1 MLLKEGYVTNPEYS
15 GEVEKSKIEFFN
27 KIKTDDID
35 TLSIVF
41 ANESPEIVRQAT
53 LFLNKART
61 SGFKTAIDGIYL
73 QQYKTMLS
81 KEYVK
86 YGDNWVLFLEIG
98 TDRQEGLEFTEKGL
112 SDTKMAIALI
122 DGINY
127 ITFEGVGKVFIV
139 QNKFST
145 AFGFIDISKVNEYM
159 KKQTPKKPYQLD
171 NLEESALLIDS
182 PAQLF
187 AKDTA
192 FYRDGDFIGVWIS
205 FGTLVKYD
213 VLNLNNLN
221 IDGTQVAIVEDTL
234 SDAEKIK
241 KIMENKSAG
250 YASLIVNSEKL
261 LNFLLK
267 KAKQHNLDS
276 NKMSGT
282 KICTD
287 DVLYNLQEK
296 GILGIT
302 YEKVDSIKEMYLP
315 AFDYTTASVKEI
327 VGEAV
332 LFIYQDEYIWMNY
345 SEKDKEIRFLTYKG
359 DVYSN
364 EDSNVKVKVYNN
376 PTLSRVSKVNPD
388 NFILFTGFSNLK
400 ENSVLDFYFDDSTE
414 FFTSTNSKFAIDV
427 NAFDDFYKQ
436 YTESFNT
443 LFNEEKE
450 MFKTF
455 GNNKYAF
462 TTGLIHYDE
471 IKTQNKTEYR
481 LEMETDFDFKSI
493 VDVPTKTA
501 HINVLT
507 MNNYGYLKSEGFD
520 IPESNF
526 ETYLREYVTGEKQD
540 FPVDGFTFFN
550 VLRKY
555 SNGWTTLKDGDRF
568 VTLHTERDIVYDFIF
583 GNFLG
588 EAEKKAKN
596 IKELYDSGQDVNIP
610 EAAQELYAE
619 FVSYKEK
626 IRSFKIGSILSEN
639 SRKVR
644 VVSESDRFEFVKK
657 SDNMYVNSV
666 PTTEICNHAILFED
680 AFVRAKTKQL
690 IGTEFNFYC
699 PYIQLFKINEEEEKF
714 SISVI
719 SDNSSKIK
727 SVLYPDVGLKIAHG
741 DINQDTPDGIME
753 SKYQAIFTYYGKRK
767 INGSF
772 MDIFSVRHG
781 SKYQIKTEKLEEE
794 IDKYFQAANMDISDA
809 KSKYKAIKEEQ
820 KELEAKIQNNI
831 LKNVNVEPSLKV
843 SAEDNFIPFGVNGY
857 IAFTRGKIL
866 VSVDGSEW
874 FEPYFTDNGLRL
886 NTSMYV
892 VNVDAFETSL
902 QNMVLSDLANHLY
915 YGKTIDDDLVD
926 LNQVSIK
933 RIDINKDFKHM
944 NVLFSFADVPCV
956 YKGILYQPGE
966 LVNATV
972 EIDKDYDEIDGD
984 KRVVFF
990 DGYIEYETIYPVSTK
1005 NNISNAEEILNN
1017 ENCFTVKHHLPCLM
1031 KLDSEKYIFE
1041 TKTEAL
1047 NAGVKM
1053 FFNFKGSENE

>member
-1 MLLKEGYVTNPEYS
+1 MLLENGYVTNPEYS
-15 GEVEKSKIEFFN
+15 GKVEKSKIEFFD

-35 TLSIVF
+35 TISIVF

-61 SGFKTAIDGIYL
+61 SGFKTVIDGIYL

-86 YGDNWVLFLEIG
+86 FNNNWVLFLEIG
-98 TDRQEGLEFTEKGL
+98 TDRQEGLEFTEKGF
-112 SDTKMAIALI
+112 SNTKMAIALI
-122 DGINY
+122 NGVNY

-145 AFGFIDISKVNEYM
+145 AFGFIDIEKVNGYM
-159 KKQTPKKPYQLD
+159 EKQPARKPYQLD

-187 AKDTA
+187 AKDTV
-192 FYRDGDFIGVWIS
+192 FYRDGDFLGVWIS
-205 FGTLVKYD
+205 FGTLIKYD

-221 IDGTQVAIVEDTL
+221 VDGTQVAIVEDSL

-267 KAKQHNLDS
+267 KAKQYNLDS

-287 DVLYNLQEK
+287 DILYNLQEK

-327 VGEAV
+327 VGETI

-345 SEKDKEIRFLTYKG
+345 SEEDKEIRFLTYKG
-359 DVYSN
+359 DVYQN
-364 EDSNVKVKVYNN
+364 EDSNIKIKVYNN

-400 ENSVLDFYFDDSTE
+400 ENSVLDFYFDDTTE

-436 YTESFNT
+436 YTESFNA
-443 LFNEEKE
+443 LFNEENE
-450 MFKTF
+450 ILKTF

-462 TTGLIHYDE
+462 TTGLIHYNE
-471 IKTQNKTEYR
+471 IKTQYETKYE
-481 LEMETDFDFKSI
+481 LEVKTDFDFKSI

-507 MNNYGYLKSEGFD
+507 MNNYGYLNSEGFN
-520 IPESNF
+520 IPKSNF

-550 VLRKY
+550 ILKKY
-555 SNGWTTLKDGDRF
+555 SNGWVTFKDGDKF

-583 GNFLG
+583 GNFLS
-588 EAEKKAKN
+588 EAEKKAKS
-596 IKELYDSGQDVNIP
+596 IKEMYDIGENINIP
-610 EAAQELYAE
+610 KIAEELYFE
-619 FVSYKEK
+619 FVSYREK
-626 IRSFKIGSILSEN
+626 VRNLKIGSILSET
-639 SRKVR
+639 SRKIR
-644 VVSESDRFEFVKK
+644 VVSELDRFEFIKK
-657 SDNMYVNSV
+657 SDNMYVNNV

-680 AFVRAKTKQL
+680 AFVKAKTKYL
-690 IGTEFNFYC
+690 TNTESDFYC
-699 PYIQLFKINEEEEKF
+699 PYIQLFKINEEEDKF
-714 SISVI
+714 SVSVI
-719 SDNSSKIK
+719 ADNSSKIK
-727 SVLYPDVGLKIAHG
+727 SVLYPDVGLKIAYG
-741 DINQDTPDGIME
+741 DINKNVPAGIME
-753 SKYQAIFTYYGKRK
+753 SKYQAIFTYYGKRE
-767 INGSF
+767 INGAY
-772 MDIFSVRHG
+772 MDVFSVRHG
-781 SKYQIKTEKLEEE
+781 SKYQIKMAKLEEE
-794 IDKYFQAANMDISDA
+794 IDKYFEAANMDVSGA
-809 KSKYKAIKEEQ
+809 KSKYRAIKEEQ

-831 LKNVNVEPSLKV
+831 FKNIDVKPALKV

-857 IAFTRGKIL
+857 IAFARGKIL
-866 VSVDGSEW
+866 VSVDGSKW

-886 NTSMYV
+886 NNVMYV
-892 VNVDAFETSL
+892 VNMDAFETTL
-902 QNMVLSDLANHLY
+902 QNMVLSDLANHSY
-915 YGKTIDDDLVD
+915 YGKVIDDDLVD
-926 LNQVSIK
+926 LNQISIK
-933 RIDINKDFKHM
+933 RIDINKDFESI

-956 YKGILYQPGE
+956 YNDILYQPGE
-966 LVNATV
+966 LISATIK
-972 EIDKDYDEIDGD
+972 IDKDYDEINDN

-990 DGYIEYETIYPVSTK
+990 DGYIEYKTIYPVSLK

-1017 ENCFTVKHHLPCLM
+1017 ENCFTVKHHLPCLLKM
-1031 KLDSEKYIFE
+1031 DSKGYMFE